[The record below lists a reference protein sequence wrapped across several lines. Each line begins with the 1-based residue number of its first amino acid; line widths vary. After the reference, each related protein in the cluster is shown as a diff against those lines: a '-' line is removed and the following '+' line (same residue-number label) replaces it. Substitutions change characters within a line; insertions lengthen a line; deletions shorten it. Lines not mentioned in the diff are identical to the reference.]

1 MKTVVCDIETD
12 GLDNCKHIWCCVCKD
27 IDSKE
32 VTVFR
37 DGDADKAQEFF
48 KGVDKIIGHNFI
60 SFDAYWLNH
69 LWNCKIGL
77 SKIIDTLVLSRL
89 ANSTRSGHSLRDWGE
104 RLKCYKD
111 HHDDWSQWSQEME
124 DYCIQDVVVTEKVY
138 YQLKK
143 ELAGFS
149 KESIELESWSQFI
162 LSLQKLH
169 GMKLNTDL
177 AISVKNEMDSQY
189 FKIIEDLKRIFPP
202 RKVIDS
208 VWTAKRDKSGNINA
222 VSQRIIA
229 SPLTEHVEG
238 DTYNRMKWVEF
249 NIDSP
254 KEIVERLH
262 DYWTPTIFT
271 DKGQPKVCEAN
282 LDTLRE
288 DAPEELKL
296 IKTCKVL
303 KSRSTLV
310 QSFLDACDDE
320 GRVHGTVASI
330 GTATHRMS
338 HSKPN
343 TGNIPSRKGAL
354 YGPVCREMYTVAEG
368 RKLVGCDAANIQLR
382 GLCHYMQDE
391 TLRYNIVHKD
401 MHYFFSQL
409 YGLNPID
416 KDYDESD
423 PDMKANRAKSKT
435 VTFAIIMG
443 AGVAKIG
450 SILGSYEKGVQAFDN
465 LKKNCLGWNKF
476 QKVIAYQSA
485 LGYFKGLDGR
495 KIPLKSKHLA
505 MSTYLQA
512 FEAVCMKWAM
522 VQAYKRIKKAGL
534 DAFQVAI
541 VHDEM
546 QYDCAADCAEQVG
559 IILRQCIRDAGEH
572 FHTFCPLEGEYMIGN
587 NWHET
592 H

>member
-1 MKTVVCDIETD
+1 
-12 GLDNCKHIWCCVCKD
+12 
-27 IDSKE
+27 
-32 VTVFR
+32 
-37 DGDADKAQEFF
+37 
-48 KGVDKIIGHNFI
+48 
-60 SFDAYWLNH
+60 
-69 LWNCKIGL
+69 
-77 SKIIDTLVLSRL
+77 
-89 ANSTRSGHSLRDWGE
+89 
-104 RLKCYKD
+104 
-111 HHDDWSQWSQEME
+111 
-124 DYCIQDVVVTEKVY
+124 
-138 YQLKK
+138 
-143 ELAGFS
+143 
-149 KESIELESWSQFI
+149 
-162 LSLQKLH
+162 
-169 GMKLNTDL
+169 
-177 AISVKNEMDSQY
+177 
-189 FKIIEDLKRIFPP
+189 
-202 RKVIDS
+202 
-208 VWTAKRDKSGNINA
+208 
-222 VSQRIIA
+222 
-229 SPLTEHVEG
+229 
-238 DTYNRMKWVEF
+238 
-249 NIDSP
+249 
-254 KEIVERLH
+254 
-262 DYWTPTIFT
+262 
-271 DKGQPKVCEAN
+271 
-282 LDTLRE
+282 
-288 DAPEELKL
+288 
-296 IKTCKVL
+296 
-303 KSRSTLV
+303 
-310 QSFLDACDDE
+310 
-320 GRVHGTVASI
+320 
-330 GTATHRMS
+330 
-338 HSKPN
+338 
-343 TGNIPSRKGAL
+343 
-354 YGPVCREMYTVAEG
+354 MYTVAEG

-476 QKVIAYQSA
+476 QKVLAYQSA